1 MRSYVLRRLAL
12 LIGIVFVIS
21 VGSFFMIH
29 LLPGDLATV
38 ILGAAN
44 TPHNRKIL
52 YAQLGLDKG
61 LLQQY
66 LTWMGHV
73 LQGDLGHSFVSRE
86 SINSIIGHAIPID
99 IEMIVLSQIVAFS
112 LAIPLAMKAAR
123 KPNGIF
129 DRLANGFSFGMLSV
143 PSFILVVYAVLFI
156 ALILRVPNTGP
167 ASFTRMPGFG
177 MLFDNP
183 AEYFD
188 TWRLNLLSM
197 VIPTL
202 TGAIGAFVIY
212 FRTLRSDLIATL
224 QEEFITMA
232 RSKGLRRRRILWR
245 HAFRPSS
252 VALLSTAGIN
262 IGNAIAGGFVTQF
275 LLAIPGLGATLIAAI
290 TTQDYILIQGIV
302 FVVATAVVSINFLI
316 DFITTL
322 IDPRIARD

>member
-1 MRSYVLRRLAL
+1 VRSYVLRRLIL
-12 LIGIVFVIS
+12 LVGIVFVIS
-21 VGSFFMIH
+21 LGSFFMIH

-38 ILGAAN
+38 ILGVAN
-44 TPHNRKIL
+44 TPENKKIL

-61 LLQQY
+61 LVQQY
-66 LTWMGHV
+66 LTWISHIIR
-73 LQGDLGHSFVSRE
+73 GDLGHSFVSRE
-86 SINSIIGHAIPID
+86 SINTLIWHAIPID
-99 IEMIVLSQIVAFS
+99 IEMIVLSQILAFAT
-112 LAIPLAMKAAR
+112 AIPLAMRAAR
-123 KPNGIF
+123 KPNGLF
-129 DRLANGFSFGMLSV
+129 DRISNGLSFGLLSV
-143 PSFILVVYAVLFI
+143 PSFILVVYAVLFV
-156 ALILRVPNTGP
+156 ALILKIPNTGP

-177 MLFDNP
+177 LLFDSP

-202 TGAIGAFVIY
+202 TGSIGAFVIY
-212 FRTLRSDLIATL
+212 FRTLRSDLISNL

-262 IGNAIAGGFVTQF
+262 IGNAIAGGFVTQY

-302 FVVATAVVSINFLI
+302 FVVATSVVTINFLV
-316 DFITTL
+316 DFLTTI

>member
-1 MRSYVLRRLAL
+1 MRSYVLRRLGL
-12 LIGIVFVIS
+12 LAGIVIVIS
-21 VGSFFMIH
+21 IGSFFMIH

-38 ILGAAN
+38 ILGAGN
-44 TPHNRKIL
+44 TPENRKIL

-61 LLQQY
+61 LIQQY
-66 LTWMGHV
+66 FVWASHV
-73 LQGDLGHSFVSRE
+73 VQGDLGYSFVSSE
-86 SINSIIGHAIPID
+86 SINGIIWHALPID
-99 IEMIVLSQIVAFS
+99 IEMIVLAQIVAFGM
-112 LAIPLAMKAAR
+112 AIPLAMRASR
-123 KPNGIF
+123 KPNGFF
-129 DRLANGFSFGMLSV
+129 DRFANGFSFGMLSV
-143 PSFILVVYAVLFI
+143 PSFIMVVYAVLFI
-156 ALILRVPNTGP
+156 SLILQIPNTGP

-177 MLFDNP
+177 LLFSDP

-197 VIPTL
+197 MIPTL

-252 VALLSTAGIN
+252 VALLSTAGLN

-290 TTQDYILIQGIV
+290 TTQDYVLIQGIV
-302 FVVATAVVSINFLI
+302 FVVAVSVVTINFI
-316 DFITTL
+316 VDFITTL

>member
-12 LIGIVFVIS
+12 LVGILFVIS
-21 VGSFFMIH
+21 VGSFYMIR

-38 ILGAAN
+38 ILGAAK
-44 TPHNRKIL
+44 TPETEKQL
-52 YAQLGLDKG
+52 FAQLGLDKG
-61 LLQQY
+61 LIQQY

-73 LQGDLGHSFVSRE
+73 LQGDLGTSFVSNE
-86 SINSIIGHAIPID
+86 SINSVILRAIPID
-99 IEMIVLSQIVAFS
+99 IEMILLSQLVAFG
-112 LAIPLAMKAAR
+112 LAVPLAMKAAR
-123 KPNGIF
+123 RPNGLF

-143 PSFILVVYAVLFI
+143 PSFIMVVYAVLFI
-156 ALILRVPNTGP
+156 ALILKVPNTGP

-177 MLFDNP
+177 LLFDNP
-183 AEYFD
+183 GEYFN

-202 TGAIGAFVIY
+202 TGSIGAFVIY

-252 VALLSTAGIN
+252 VPLLSTAGIN
-262 IGNAIAGGFVTQF
+262 IGNALAGGFVTQY

-290 TTQDYILIQGIV
+290 TTQNYILIQGIV
-302 FVVATAVVSINFLI
+302 FVVAATVVTINFLV
-316 DFITTL
+316 DFVTTL